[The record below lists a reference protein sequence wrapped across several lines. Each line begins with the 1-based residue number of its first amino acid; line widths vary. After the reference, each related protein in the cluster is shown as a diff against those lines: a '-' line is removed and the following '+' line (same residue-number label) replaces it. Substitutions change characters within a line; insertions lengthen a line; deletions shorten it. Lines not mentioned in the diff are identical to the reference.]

1 MAAPGRG
8 ERTFGLVECEAIV
21 SKQVAHWNAHGF
33 GTRLG
38 WDDGRCIGGSLIQH
52 YLVAGRSEVEIGWTV
67 ARDRWEQGIATE
79 LGRNAFAASQSL
91 GLQRVV
97 AFTRN
102 DNLASR
108 RVTDKLRVAYELD
121 FQHAGLPHV
130 L

>member
-52 YLVAGRSEVEIGWTV
+52 YLVAGRSEVERAI
-67 ARDRWEQGIATE
+67 TE
-79 LGRNAFAASQSL
+79 CCGRA
-91 GLQRVV
+91 
-97 AFTRN
+97 
-102 DNLASR
+102 
-108 RVTDKLRVAYELD
+108 
-121 FQHAGLPHV
+121 
-130 L
+130 